1 MAWPDLLGSPKY
13 TRYEHTL
20 SLDIT
25 PDFARRIIL
34 ISDTHI
40 SSGINS
46 SFNSTMFRKGLEEIS
61 AIKNVDYIIHL
72 GDLTHDGTYLEYQI
86 ALDMIRKINNEK
98 FFIIPGNH
106 DSRNVGYRLFEE
118 LIGKRTFEIDDPYL
132 YVLGVDSSIPD
143 QNTGRIS
150 YPAIKRSEKAF
161 ESHDDKV
168 KIFAFHHQL
177 IPIPFTGRER
187 SAIYDAGD
195 VLDMALRKN
204 VDIILNGHRHITNA
218 YSCTDG
224 DSDLVIFNS
233 GTLSANKT
241 RYRELFTYTVLD
253 IENSRAKFITKKLM
267 DGTYVERWRYIRQK
281 FRTTCLDQPY
291 RAANNSGCKKPLVRL
306 VHAGNV
312 HFGQLSFLSG
322 IYEHAARQINE
333 YKPDLFIITG
343 SVTETNKPDEYD
355 LANRLL
361 PKIECPRIVLP
372 GFHDLTKYGWN
383 RFSEKIGP
391 EDPTFESENVRVI
404 GINTVDHHL
413 SNGAVGR
420 KRMHD
425 TCDYFREGQADKPKF
440 NVIAMNHR
448 LLPSPKLKFEDILE
462 DSGSVL
468 KNFTD
473 PANHID
479 LILMGK
485 NNIGFT
491 LQLEETV
498 LSFSGSLSSL
508 RSVNP
513 QNHSFNIIETYANGC
528 IRVYEH
534 SIEQNQSRI
543 LGQFWH

>member
-1 MAWPDLLGSPKY
+1 MVWPDLFGSPKY
-13 TRYEHTL
+13 ARYEHTL

-25 PDFARRIIL
+25 PSFARRIIL

-46 SFNSTMFRKGLEEIS
+46 NFNTVMFRKGLEEIS
-61 AIKNVDYIIHL
+61 AIKNIDYIIHL

-98 FFIIPGNH
+98 FYIIPGNH
-106 DSRNVGYRLFEE
+106 DARNVGYRLFEE

-150 YPAIKRSEKAF
+150 YPAIQRSEKSF
-161 ESHDDKV
+161 EAHDDKV

-204 VDIILNGHRHITNA
+204 VDIILNGHRHITNV

-224 DSDLVIFNS
+224 NSDLVIFNS

-253 IENSRAKFITKKLM
+253 IENSRVKFITKKLM
-267 DGTYVERWRYIRQK
+267 DGTYVERWRYIKQQ
-281 FRTTCLDQPY
+281 FRTSCPENMPKPDPSLE
-291 RAANNSGCKKPLVRL
+291 KPLTRL
-306 VHAGNV
+306 IHAGNI
-312 HFGQLSFLSG
+312 HFGQLSFLEP

-333 YKPDLFIITG
+333 CDPDLFIMTG
-343 SVTETNKPDEYD
+343 SLTESNRPQEYD
-355 LANRLL
+355 IAARLL
-361 PKIECPRIVLP
+361 PKITCPQLILP
-372 GFHDLTKYGWN
+372 GFKDLTKYGWD
-383 RFSEKIGP
+383 RFSERIGT
-391 EDPTFESENVRVI
+391 ENPTFENENVRVI

-420 KRMHD
+420 KRMHE
-425 TCDYFREGQADKPKF
+425 TCDYFRERQADQFKF

-448 LLPSPKLKFEDILE
+448 LIPSPKLKFEDILE

-498 LSFSGSLSSL
+498 LSFSRSLSSL

-513 QNHSFNIIETYANGC
+513 KNHSFNIIETYPNGC

-534 SIEQNQSRI
+534 SIEQNRNRL